1 VPWSRIVLPAAAA
14 AGPLLAALLRSLLPL
29 LPLPSFAAPALRPRP
44 LIGVIGAPARPRPN
58 QPNRQW
64 NETLGTL
71 FPIYQF
77 DITQICKIPFSGS
90 LTLPFLKL
98 IGKKLNTRDT
108 GSGSCDAQGPNSG
121 TSKNGPICLCRWVI
135 VPPYRSGG
143 IGQRVPA
150 ALLPLLLLIVV
161 VLVLLENKESG
172 ESRVDSAKNMTGECG
187 QWLREIK
194 KNPRTNTELK
204 IKKTVQGRRLPFPT
218 PPPEGQSRIA
228 VRCVS
233 QEGESG
239 IRRGE
244 RSGG

>member
-14 AGPLLAALLRSLLPL
+14 GSLLAALLRSLLPL

-98 IGKKLNTRDT
+98 IGKNSTLVTRDQEPAMPRAQTVEHRRT
-108 GSGSCDAQGPNSG
+108 GPSVSVDGSLFPHTDRGGSASGC
-121 TSKNGPICLCRWVI
+121 
-135 VPPYRSGG
+135 
-143 IGQRVPA
+143 
-150 ALLPLLLLIVV
+150 
-161 VLVLLENKESG
+161 
-172 ESRVDSAKNMTGECG
+172 
-187 QWLREIK
+187 
-194 KNPRTNTELK
+194 
-204 IKKTVQGRRLPFPT
+204 
-218 PPPEGQSRIA
+218 PPPFFPFFFLSSSSLSFWKTR
-228 VRCVS
+228 S
-233 QEGESG
+233 QENPASTV
-239 IRRGE
+239 RKT
-244 RSGG
+244 